1 MGRACRQLSAVIPI
15 DKSANDRFGFNTA
28 ADLFDKLISL
38 TSKNLSIDFRKTQ
51 DDMPGLLNKK
61 IFGDSLHRFESSAR
75 HYFSVPASIMPS
87 DTSYLIKTV
96 FSLSNE

>member
-38 TSKNLSIDFRKTQ
+38 TSKNLSSDFRKTQ

-61 IFGDSLHRFESSAR
+61 FLEIHYIALKVQFDTTFLGLHR
-75 HYFSVPASIMPS
+75 
-87 DTSYLIKTV
+87 
-96 FSLSNE
+96 